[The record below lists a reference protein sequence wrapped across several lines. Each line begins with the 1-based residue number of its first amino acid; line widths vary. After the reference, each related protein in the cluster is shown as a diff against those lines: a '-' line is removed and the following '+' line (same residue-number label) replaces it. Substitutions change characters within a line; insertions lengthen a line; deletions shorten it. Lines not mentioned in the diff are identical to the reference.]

1 MHSHHWLKLIL
12 LGFAWGPLIGLGS
25 SQGPGVM
32 VIYETGFEF
41 EEGYDPELTL
51 VGQNNW
57 VGEGT
62 GGNGLVEEFFPGLG
76 QQAFIGFAPPAEGES
91 ILNVWRP
98 IQFAP
103 RFPEHSVV
111 KFEVL
116 MQIVDSTFE
125 SYDDFRWSVYNDAGV
140 RMFTLDFDN
149 HSREISYALDTGGF
163 IPTGNFF
170 DNEGIYELVIQM
182 NFARNLWT
190 ASLNGLVVVNSQPIT
205 RSGAELTLG
214 DIDAVWAIRDP
225 NSPGDNFMLF
235 DNYRISAETDASIPP
250 VVETLGMVNGEF
262 LFRIFGEEG
271 VRYSVDVTSDFVE
284 WFSLGT
290 YPAPAGGIFDFQDDT
305 APEHPLSFYRV
316 RAVD

>member
-1 MHSHHWLKLIL
+1 MNTHRSLKLVL
-12 LGFAWGPLIGLGS
+12 LGFLGFPLLALVS
-25 SQGPGVM
+25 PPATSVE

-57 VGEGT
+57 VGEGM

-76 QQAFIGFAPPAEGES
+76 QQAFIGFIPPDGES

-98 IQFAP
+98 IQLVP
-103 RFPEHSVV
+103 RLPEHSVV

-125 SYDDFRWSVYNDAGV
+125 SYDDFRWSVYNNAGE
-140 RMFTLDFDN
+140 RLFTLDFDN

-163 IPTGNFF
+163 IPTGNYF

-190 ASLNGLVVVNSQPIT
+190 ASLNGFVVVNSQPMT

-214 DIDAVWAIRDP
+214 DIDAVWAIRAP
-225 NSPGDNFMLF
+225 SAPGDNFMLF
-235 DNYRISAETDASIPP
+235 DNYRISAETIPSIPP
-250 VVETLGMVNGEF
+250 VVETLDMVNGEF

-305 APEHPLSFYRV
+305 AWEHPLSFYRV
-316 RAVD
+316 RAVQ